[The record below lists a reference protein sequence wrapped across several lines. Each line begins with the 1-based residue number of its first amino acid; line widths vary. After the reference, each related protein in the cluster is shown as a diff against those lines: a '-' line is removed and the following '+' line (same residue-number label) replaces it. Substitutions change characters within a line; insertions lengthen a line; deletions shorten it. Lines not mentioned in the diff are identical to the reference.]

1 MPNRRHPYSKP
12 DQQGKFDGLCGVYA
26 ILNSMKLLYRLDEDD
41 LDAMFRSLC
50 KSLPE
55 KFPQA
60 LWDGLGVP
68 EIRRLLNYSADYLA
82 KRHRHDD
89 LHWHLP
95 FLRKE
100 FRSID
105 SFWRCV
111 EEQISANDPT
121 VVIIGLNKPWD
132 HWTVAHKV
140 TARAVEFFDSYGMRR
155 YPFTSFTL
163 NKAKAGDGPG
173 QKILI
178 DVHQSF
184 RLSRGQGSSER

>member
-1 MPNRRHPYSKP
+1 MANRSHPYSKP
-12 DQQGKFDGLCGVYA
+12 DQQGKFDGLCAVYS
-26 ILNSMKLLYRLDEDD
+26 ILNSIKLLYRVSEDD

-50 KSLPE
+50 ESLPD
-55 KFPQA
+55 KFPRA

-68 EIRRLLNYSADYLA
+68 EIRRLLNYSVAYLA
-82 KRHRHDD
+82 EHHQYDD
-89 LHWHLP
+89 LHWRLP
-95 FLRKE
+95 FLRWKFE
-100 FRSID
+100 SVK

-111 EEQISANDPT
+111 GEQLSADVPA

-163 NKAKAGDGPG
+163 DKAKAGDQPG
-173 QKILI
+173 QKIMI

-184 RLSRGQGSSER
+184 RLSRGE